1 MISLSLLP
9 GCKGNGFW
17 TTASAVTLVDEQ
29 RQKLEVRKRVEHEL
43 TWINIMQASPNL
55 HVGDAYTHLRGEVV
69 LSYED

>member
-1 MISLSLLP
+1 M
-9 GCKGNGFW
+9 
-17 TTASAVTLVDEQ
+17 TLVDEQ

-43 TWINIMQASPNL
+43 TWVINIMQASPNL